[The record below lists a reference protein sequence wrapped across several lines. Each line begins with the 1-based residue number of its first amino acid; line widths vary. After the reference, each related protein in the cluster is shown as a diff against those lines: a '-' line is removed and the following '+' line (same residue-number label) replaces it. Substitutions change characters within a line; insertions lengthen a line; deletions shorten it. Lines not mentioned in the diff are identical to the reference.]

1 MELSTKELKLLK
13 LICDE
18 YKNLEIAEEFGYGLR
33 HVEKLKASL
42 FKKTN
47 TTSNIGLLKME
58 MTCIIHTFYS
68 KFYLNIAVSYI

>member
-18 YKNLEIAEEFGYGLR
+18 YKNADIADEMGYGIR
-33 HVEKLKASL
+33 YIEKLKTQL

-47 TTSNIGLLKME
+47 TTSSIGLLKWA
-58 MTCIIHTFYS
+58 I
-68 KFYLNIAVSYI
+68 LNGRYTIKRKSTTKRLIRR